1 MKTIQLS
8 PAQLTLLESFAN
20 IESQAE
26 ADELSR
32 VIRDYYARKLDEEL
46 DKLWDDGTLDQQKLD
61 ELREQHLRT
70 KSIESANRMNLLD
83 VDAQLDEFFGKEGT
97 PERKAAEERAYA
109 FYSKQINMEDK
120 KNPETQTN
128 P

>member
-1 MKTIQLS
+1 MNKKNIKEQADTIRNHY
-8 PAQLTLLESFAN
+8 AQKLE
-20 IESQAE
+20 
-26 ADELSR
+26 
-32 VIRDYYARKLDEEL
+32 EEL
-46 DKLWDDGTLDQQKLD
+46 ERLWNDGTLNQQKLD

-70 KSIESANRMNLLD
+70 KSIESANRMNLFD
-83 VDAQLDEFFGKEGT
+83 VDTQLDEFFGKEGT

>member
-20 IESQAE
+20 MKSQEE

-46 DKLWDDGTLDQQKLD
+46 EINSVYAMGKCMLRDGKMQVHANF
-61 ELREQHLRT
+61 EL
-70 KSIESANRMNLLD
+70 
-83 VDAQLDEFFGKEGT
+83 
-97 PERKAAEERAYA
+97 
-109 FYSKQINMEDK
+109 
-120 KNPETQTN
+120 
-128 P
+128 